1 MSCCDVSPPY
11 GADEMKVEMTMVPG
25 TFVEGKLDRIIS
37 ERYGDEAHVVLEVS
51 VPGGGSAARI
61 TLSPIDLARLVRL
74 GGTAAAERVRDSI

>member
-1 MSCCDVSPPY
+1 MLRRVPPH

-37 ERYGDEAHVVLEVS
+37 EHYGDEAHVVLEVS
-51 VPGGGSAARI
+51 VLGGGSAARI

-74 GGTAAAERVRDSI
+74 GGTAAAERVRESI